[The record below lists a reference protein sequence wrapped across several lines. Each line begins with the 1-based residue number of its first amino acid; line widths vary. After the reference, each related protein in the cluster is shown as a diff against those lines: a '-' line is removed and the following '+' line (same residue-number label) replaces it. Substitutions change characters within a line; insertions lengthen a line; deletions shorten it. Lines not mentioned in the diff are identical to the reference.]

1 MSTYLW
7 VNLGAVLVPFLFSF
21 HPRLRFDRTW
31 GAFWPANL
39 LAGAAFIAWDVLY
52 THWGVWGFNPLHLSG
67 HALFGL
73 PLEEWLFFVC
83 IPYACLYT
91 YHCLKVLVP
100 RDLLAPAVPAVTWAL
115 IGFLGLTALLHPG
128 RIYTSVTFSLT
139 AAFLLLHLK
148 VWRSP
153 YLGRFY
159 LGYLA
164 IVPPFLLVNG
174 ILTGS
179 LIPEQVVWYDDNE
192 NLGVRFLTIP
202 VEDFF
207 YGLLL
212 LLLNTTLY
220 ERFLRSRPAGGALLT
235 PSTGANPARSPTG

>member
-7 VNLGAVLVPFLFSF
+7 VNLGAIAVPLLCSF

-31 GAFWPANL
+31 RAFWPANL
-39 LAGAAFIAWDVLY
+39 ISAAIFILWDILY

-67 HALFGL
+67 HALGGL
-73 PLEEWLFFVC
+73 PAEEWLFFVC
-83 IPYACLYT
+83 IPYACVFT
-91 YHCLKVLVP
+91 YHCLKTLVR
-100 RDLLAPAVPAVTWAL
+100 RDLLAGAVPWITWSLAA
-115 IGFLGLTALLHPG
+115 GLGLTALFNLG
-128 RIYTSVTFSLT
+128 RIYTSVTFLLS
-139 AAFLLLHLK
+139 AAFLLLHLA

-164 IVPPFLLVNG
+164 IIPPFLLVNG

-179 LIPEQVVWYDDNE
+179 FIHQQVVWYDDSE
-192 NLGVRFLTIP
+192 NLGIRCFTIP

-212 LLLNTTLY
+212 ILLNVTLF
-220 ERFLRSRPAGGALLT
+220 ERFSRDT
-235 PSTGANPARSPTG
+235 TSPD

>member
-7 VNLGAVLVPFLFSF
+7 VNLGAALVPLLFSF

-39 LAGAAFIAWDVLY
+39 LAGVVFIAWDVLY
-52 THWGVWGFNPLHLSG
+52 TAWGVWGFNPLHLSG
-67 HALFGL
+67 LHLFGL

-91 YHCLKVLVP
+91 YHCLKILVP
-100 RDLLAPAVPAVTWAL
+100 RDLLAPAVPAITWTLVATL
-115 IGFLGLTALLHPG
+115 SLTALLYPG
-128 RIYTSVTFSLT
+128 RIYTSVTFALT

-164 IVPPFLLVNG
+164 IIPPFLLVNG

-179 LIPEQVVWYDDNE
+179 FIAEEVVWYDDSQ
-192 NLGVRFLTIP
+192 NLGIRCFTIP

-207 YGLLL
+207 YGMLL

-220 ERFLRSRPAGGALLT
+220 ERFLRLQKSSSAPMIAKAKGK
-235 PSTGANPARSPTG
+235 P